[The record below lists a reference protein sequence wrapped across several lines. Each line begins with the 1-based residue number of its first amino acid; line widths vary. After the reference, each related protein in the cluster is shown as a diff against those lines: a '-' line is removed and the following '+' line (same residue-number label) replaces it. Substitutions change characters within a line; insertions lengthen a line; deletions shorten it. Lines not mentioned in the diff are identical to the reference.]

1 MTPNLLQEIFCH
13 KLTTDDFGKH
23 VIRCYGISQDP
34 KTKNYIIVMC
44 YARDGDLRKYLR
56 NNYNDK
62 KLDFKDKFIQ
72 LFFITEGLNSI
83 HDEGLIHQ
91 DFHPGNILI
100 DYTYCLECYVTDFGL
115 SKPINYQSKKGGI
128 YGVLTYVAPEVLLG
142 KPYTQ
147 ASDIYSFGIVAYEV
161 LTGFSPY
168 TIYVKEEKHYKE
180 LPHDINLAL
189 SIINGLRPN

>member
-1 MTPNLLQEIFCH
+1 MAIYENIYGTI
-13 KLTTDDFGKH
+13 TTIK
-23 VIRCYGISQDP
+23 
-34 KTKNYIIVMC
+34 
-44 YARDGDLRKYLR
+44 
-56 NNYNDK
+56 
-62 KLDFKDKFIQ
+62 
-72 LFFITEGLNSI
+72 
-83 HDEGLIHQ
+83 
-91 DFHPGNILI
+91 
-100 DYTYCLECYVTDFGL
+100 YCLECYVTDFGL